1 VLKIKLSIPGLGS
14 NINISQFVGNLEN
27 RYQNCQ
33 FYINNSNI
41 SEVDFWFVIDDLQ
54 FQKESVMVDPDHIFF
69 LTAEQVHN
77 IGYYNSSNKS
87 KFLDQFSKIVSC
99 YDIFRENAEYDIPF
113 LGWMINANHGP
124 SIMAETNRDVNWL
137 KNLTNLEKTRT
148 ISVFCS
154 AKTLTPEH
162 QARYKFVEILK
173 KHFGDTLDWYGNGV
187 QSIPEKWDGIAP
199 YKYHIALENQSRHN
213 IISEKIYDSYL
224 GLAYPIYW
232 GAPNLADYFPKESFS
247 QIEILD
253 WRNSIKTIERLLLK
267 DDWNQ
272 KLPALIESKNK
283 VLMDYNPFQRITKL
297 ANDNRRQQPALKE
310 RVVLY
315 STQAMHKKSKGG
327 CVKQLIY
334 KSGRIFQS
342 VGNELIKISG

>member
-1 VLKIKLSIPGLGS
+1 
-14 NINISQFVGNLEN
+14 
-27 RYQNCQ
+27 
-33 FYINNSNI
+33 
-41 SEVDFWFVIDDLQ
+41 
-54 FQKESVMVDPDHIFF
+54 M
-69 LTAEQVHN
+69 
-77 IGYYNSSNKS
+77 
-87 KFLDQFSKIVSC
+87 
-99 YDIFRENAEYDIPF
+99 
-113 LGWMINANHGP
+113 
-124 SIMAETNRDVNWL
+124 
-137 KNLTNLEKTRT
+137 
-148 ISVFCS
+148 SVFCS
-154 AKTLTPEH
+154 QKTFTPEH

-199 YKYHIALENQSRHN
+199 YKYHIVLENQSRHN

-247 QIEILD
+247 SIEILD
-253 WRNSIKTIERLLLK
+253 WRNAIKTIEQIVIK
-267 DDWNQ
+267 DEWEQ

-283 VLMDYNPFQRITKL
+283 VLIDYNPFRRIAEL
-297 ANDNRRQQPALKE
+297 ANNNCGHQAALKE

-315 STQAMHKKSKGG
+315 STQAVHKKSIGG
-327 CVKQLIY
+327 CVKRIAY